1 MTIIRR
7 LKNLTVEDKTSST
20 YDGVGDTEYSVWR
33 TEEYLNK
40 KFDEYNR
47 RFFGGKLTKIP
58 VKFQGRS
65 TKRFGW
71 YSAQLA
77 NSKQIRD
84 SVMKEAEEKGL
95 KSWEI
100 RNLLDTRLHNEL
112 RVKSAGIFLT
122 NANWKDRYT
131 MEGVL
136 VHEMCH
142 EYQYEVLCEFK
153 QSRITMDAK
162 LGKGSF
168 GHGPKFF
175 EAAEMVNSSPEN
187 VEGFHITQYGAP
199 DDATRVAYKKADGYL
214 YVCIEDGKI
223 ANIGFTTDAKRKTLR
238 SMSQYEYEFRFADG
252 QAKADLKP
260 TKDLKIDIRSP
271 WCQTLAKAILDGKLQ
286 LVRYKKEFDEYTQMD
301 FQENMQ
307 KNPDSILGINGVMG
321 LRCSEK
327 VGKAVLSSTPTYE
340 ALELIRTVIDKLY
353 TKKYRS
359 VGDLKKHRSV
369 DDMDTYL
376 SQCRLRVDKC
386 LLAQVL
392 QFRDDG
398 FIGIYIENMGTESGV
413 TIKSIVD
420 GYKKVGLDELEDVLY
435 DPDKDEFFNWLDNET
450 EGRVF

>member
-84 SVMKEAEEKGL
+84 SVMKEVEEKGL

-214 YVCIEDGKI
+214 YVYIEDGKI

-286 LVRYKKEFDEYTQMD
+286 LVRYKKEFDEYTQTD

-359 VGDLKKHRSV
+359 VGDIKKHRSV

-435 DPDKDEFFNWLDNET
+435 DSDKDEFFNWLDNET

>member
-84 SVMKEAEEKGL
+84 SVMKEAEDKGL

-214 YVCIEDGKI
+214 YISIEDGKI

-359 VGDLKKHRSV
+359 VGDIKKHRSV

>member
-327 VGKAVLSSTPTYE
+327 VGKSVLSSTPAYE

-359 VGDLKKHRSV
+359 VGDIKKHRSV

>member
-214 YVCIEDGKI
+214 YISIEDGKI

-286 LVRYKKEFDEYTQMD
+286 LVRYKKEFDEYTQTD

-359 VGDLKKHRSV
+359 VGDIKKHRSV

>member
-65 TKRFGW
+65 TKRYGW

-84 SVMKEAEEKGL
+84 SVTKEAEEKGL

-153 QSRITMDAK
+153 QSRIMLDAK

-199 DDATRVAYKKADGYL
+199 DDATRIAYKKADGYL
-214 YVCIEDGKI
+214 YVYIEDGKVVNI
-223 ANIGFTTDAKRKTLR
+223 MFKTNANRKLLR
-238 SMSQYEYEFRFADG
+238 TMHQYEYEFQFADG

-260 TKDLKIDIRSP
+260 PKDLTIDIRSQ
-271 WCQTLAKAILDGKLQ
+271 WCQILAKAILDGKLK
-286 LVRYKKEFDEYTQMD
+286 LVRYKKESDEYTQMD

-321 LRCSEK
+321 VRCSEK
-327 VGKAVLSSTPTYE
+327 VGKAMLSSTPTHE
-340 ALELIRTVIDKLY
+340 ALELLRTVIDKLY
-353 TKKYRS
+353 TKHPKS
-359 VGDLKKHRSV
+359 GE
-369 DDMDTYL
+369 DTESYL

-392 QFRDDG
+392 QFQEEW
-398 FIGIYIENMGTESGV
+398 FLGIYRENMGTESGV

-435 DPDKDEFFNWLDNET
+435 DSDKDEFFNWLDNET

>member
-84 SVMKEAEEKGL
+84 SVMKEVEEKGL

-286 LVRYKKEFDEYTQMD
+286 LVRYKKEFDEYTQTD

-359 VGDLKKHRSV
+359 VGDIKKHRSV

>member
-214 YVCIEDGKI
+214 YISIEDGKI

-301 FQENMQ
+301 FQANMQ

-353 TKKYRS
+353 TKKHRS
-359 VGDLKKHRSV
+359 VGDIKKHRSV

>member
-84 SVMKEAEEKGL
+84 SVMKEAEDKGL

-214 YVCIEDGKI
+214 YVHIEDGKI

-286 LVRYKKEFDEYTQMD
+286 LVRYKKEFDEYTQTD

-327 VGKAVLSSTPTYE
+327 VGKAMLSSTPTYE
-340 ALELIRTVIDKLY
+340 ALELLRTVIDKLY

-359 VGDLKKHRSV
+359 VGDIKKHRSV

>member
-7 LKNLTVEDKTSST
+7 RKSPTVEDKTSST

-65 TKRFGW
+65 TKRYGW

-84 SVMKEAEEKGL
+84 SVVKEAEEKGL

-131 MEGVL
+131 MEVVL

-153 QSRITMDAK
+153 QSRIMLDAK

-214 YVCIEDGKI
+214 YVSVEDGKVV
-223 ANIGFTTDAKRKTLR
+223 NIGFTTDDKRKTLR
-238 SMSQYEYEFRFADG
+238 SMFQYEYEFQFADG

-271 WCQTLAKAILDGKLQ
+271 RCQTLAKAILDGKLQ
-286 LVRYKKEFDEYTQMD
+286 LVRYKKEFEEQTQMD

-327 VGKAVLSSTPTYE
+327 VGKAMLSSTPTHE
-340 ALELIRTVIDKLY
+340 ALELLRTVIDKLY

-359 VGDLKKHRSV
+359 V
-369 DDMDTYL
+369 DDMETYL

-392 QFRDDG
+392 QFLDDG
-398 FIGIYIENMGTESGV
+398 FLGLYTENMGPESGI
-413 TIKSIVD
+413 TIQSIVD

>member
-7 LKNLTVEDKTSST
+7 RKSLYTEDRASST

-65 TKRFGW
+65 TKRYGW

-112 RVKSAGIFLT
+112 RVKSEGIFLT

-153 QSRITMDAK
+153 QSRITLDAK

-214 YVCIEDGKI
+214 YVSIEDGKVV
-223 ANIGFTTDAKRKTLR
+223 NILFRTDAKRKTLR
-238 SMSQYEYEFRFADG
+238 MMYQYEYEFQFTDG

-271 WCQTLAKAILDGKLQ
+271 RCQTLAKAILDGKLQ
-286 LVRYKKEFDEYTQMD
+286 LVRYKKEFEEQTQMD

-307 KNPDSILGINGVMG
+307 KNPDSILGINGTMG
-321 LRCSEK
+321 VRCSEK
-327 VGKAVLSSTPTYE
+327 VGKALMNSTPTYE
-340 ALELIRTVIDKLY
+340 ALELLRTVIDQLY
-353 TKKYRS
+353 TKKYKS
-359 VGDLKKHRSV
+359 GE
-369 DDMDTYL
+369 DMETYL
-376 SQCRLRVDKC
+376 RSCRLRVDKC
-386 LLAQVL
+386 LIAQVL
-392 QFRDDG
+392 QFLEG
-398 FIGIYIENMGTESGV
+398 QFLGLYTENMGPESGI
-413 TIKSIVD
+413 TIQSIVE
-420 GYKKVGLDELEDVLY
+420 GYQKVGLEELEDVLY
-435 DPDKDEFFNWLDNET
+435 DSDKDEFFNWLDNET

>member
-7 LKNLTVEDKTSST
+7 LKNLTVEDKTSPT

-65 TKRFGW
+65 TKRYGW

-84 SVMKEAEEKGL
+84 SVMQEAEEKGL
-95 KSWEI
+95 RSWEI

-112 RVKSAGIFLT
+112 RVKSEGIFLT

-153 QSRITMDAK
+153 QSKVTLDAK
-162 LGKGSF
+162 LGSGSF

-199 DDATRVAYKKADGYL
+199 DDATRLAYKKADGYL
-214 YVCIEDGKI
+214 YVSIEDGKVV
-223 ANIGFTTDAKRKTLR
+223 NIRFTTDAKRKPLR
-238 SMSQYEYEFRFADG
+238 SMFQYEYEFQFTDG

-271 WCQTLAKAILDGKLQ
+271 RCQTLAKAILDGKLQ
-286 LVRYKKEFDEYTQMD
+286 LVRYKKEFEEQTQMD

-307 KNPDSILGINGVMG
+307 KNPDSILGINGTMG
-321 LRCSEK
+321 VRCSEK
-327 VGKAVLSSTPTYE
+327 VGKALLSSTPTHE
-340 ALELIRTVIDKLY
+340 ALELLRTVIDKLY

-359 VGDLKKHRSV
+359 V
-369 DDMDTYL
+369 DDMETYL

-392 QFRDDG
+392 QFLDDG
-398 FIGIYIENMGTESGV
+398 FLGLYTENMGPESGV

-435 DPDKDEFFNWLDNET
+435 DSDKDEFFNWLDNET

>member
-359 VGDLKKHRSV
+359 VGDIKKHRSV

>member
-359 VGDLKKHRSV
+359 VGDIKKHRSV

-398 FIGIYIENMGTESGV
+398 FIGIYIENMVTESGV

-435 DPDKDEFFNWLDNET
+435 DSDKDEFFNWLDNET

>member
-214 YVCIEDGKI
+214 YVYIEDGKI

-307 KNPDSILGINGVMG
+307 KNHDSILGINGVMG

-340 ALELIRTVIDKLY
+340 ALELLRTVIDKLY

-359 VGDLKKHRSV
+359 VGDIKKHRSV

>member
-84 SVMKEAEEKGL
+84 SVMKEVEEKGL

-214 YVCIEDGKI
+214 YVYIEDGKI

-286 LVRYKKEFDEYTQMD
+286 LVRYKKEFDEYTQTD

-327 VGKAVLSSTPTYE
+327 VGKAMLSSTPTYE
-340 ALELIRTVIDKLY
+340 ALELLRTVIDKLY

-359 VGDLKKHRSV
+359 VGDIKKHRSV

-435 DPDKDEFFNWLDNET
+435 DSDKDEFFNWLDNET

>member
-214 YVCIEDGKI
+214 YISIEDGKI

>member
-1 MTIIRR
+1 MTIIIRR
-7 LKNLTVEDKTSST
+7 KSLYTEDRTSST

-47 RFFGGKLTKIP
+47 RFFNKKLTKIP
-58 VKFQGRS
+58 IKFQGRS
-65 TKRFGW
+65 TKRYGW

-100 RNLLDTRLHNEL
+100 RNMLDTRLHNEL
-112 RVKSAGIFLT
+112 RVKSEGIFLT

-153 QSRITMDAK
+153 QSKVTLDAK
-162 LGKGSF
+162 LGSGSF

-214 YVCIEDGKI
+214 YVSIEDGKVV
-223 ANIGFTTDAKRKTLR
+223 NIRFTTAAKRKPLR
-238 SMSQYEYEFRFADG
+238 SMFQYEYEFQFTDG

-271 WCQTLAKAILDGKLQ
+271 RCQTLARSILDGKLQ
-286 LVRYKKEFDEYTQMD
+286 LVRYKKEFEEQTDMD

-327 VGKAVLSSTPTYE
+327 VGKAMLSSTPTHE
-340 ALELIRTVIDKLY
+340 ALELLRTVIDKLY

-359 VGDLKKHRSV
+359 V
-369 DDMDTYL
+369 DDMETYL

-392 QFRDDG
+392 QFLDDG
-398 FIGIYIENMGTESGV
+398 FLGLYTENMGPESGI
-413 TIKSIVD
+413 TIQSIVD

>member
-214 YVCIEDGKI
+214 YVYIEDGKI

-340 ALELIRTVIDKLY
+340 ALELLRTVIDKLY

-359 VGDLKKHRSV
+359 VGDIKKHRSV

-435 DPDKDEFFNWLDNET
+435 DSDKDEFFNWLDNET

>member
-340 ALELIRTVIDKLY
+340 ALELLRTVIDKLY
-353 TKKYRS
+353 TKKHRS
-359 VGDLKKHRSV
+359 VGDIKKHRSV

>member
-327 VGKAVLSSTPTYE
+327 VGKAVLSSTPAYE

-359 VGDLKKHRSV
+359 VGDIKKHRSV

>member
-214 YVCIEDGKI
+214 YISIEDGKI

-359 VGDLKKHRSV
+359 VGDIKKHRSV

>member
-214 YVCIEDGKI
+214 YVSIEDGKI

-340 ALELIRTVIDKLY
+340 ALELLRTVIDKLY

-359 VGDLKKHRSV
+359 VGDIKKHRSV

>member
-214 YVCIEDGKI
+214 YVYIEDGKI

-238 SMSQYEYEFRFADG
+238 SMSQYEYEFRLADG

-359 VGDLKKHRSV
+359 VGDIKKHRSV

>member
-214 YVCIEDGKI
+214 YVYIEDGKI

-301 FQENMQ
+301 FQENVQ

-359 VGDLKKHRSV
+359 VGDIKKHRSV

>member
-1 MTIIRR
+1 MR
-7 LKNLTVEDKTSST
+7 V
-20 YDGVGDTEYSVWR
+20 
-33 TEEYLNK
+33 
-40 KFDEYNR
+40 
-47 RFFGGKLTKIP
+47 
-58 VKFQGRS
+58 QGRS
-65 TKRFGW
+65 TKRYGW

-100 RNLLDTRLHNEL
+100 RNMLDTRLHNEL
-112 RVKSAGIFLT
+112 RVKSEGIFLT

-131 MEGVL
+131 MEVVL

-153 QSRITMDAK
+153 QSKVTLDAK
-162 LGKGSF
+162 LGSGSF

-199 DDATRVAYKKADGYL
+199 DDATRIAYKKADGYL
-214 YVCIEDGKI
+214 YVYIEDGKVVNI
-223 ANIGFTTDAKRKTLR
+223 MFKTNANRKLLR
-238 SMSQYEYEFRFADG
+238 SMFQYEYEFQFTDG

-271 WCQTLAKAILDGKLQ
+271 WCQTLAKAILDGKLK

-327 VGKAVLSSTPTYE
+327 VGKAMLSSTPTHE
-340 ALELIRTVIDKLY
+340 ALELLRTVIDKLY

-359 VGDLKKHRSV
+359 V
-369 DDMDTYL
+369 DDMETYL

-392 QFRDDG
+392 QFLDDG
-398 FIGIYIENMGTESGV
+398 FLGLYTENMGPESGI
-413 TIKSIVD
+413 TIQSIVD

>member
-353 TKKYRS
+353 TKKHRS
-359 VGDLKKHRSV
+359 VGDIKKHRSV

>member
-214 YVCIEDGKI
+214 YVYIEDGKI

-340 ALELIRTVIDKLY
+340 ALELLRTVIDKLY

-359 VGDLKKHRSV
+359 VGDIKKHRSV

>member
-84 SVMKEAEEKGL
+84 SVMKEVEEKGL

-214 YVCIEDGKI
+214 YVYIEDGKI

-286 LVRYKKEFDEYTQMD
+286 LVRYKKEFDEYTQTD

-327 VGKAVLSSTPTYE
+327 VGKAMLSSTPTYE
-340 ALELIRTVIDKLY
+340 ALELLRTVIDKLY

-359 VGDLKKHRSV
+359 VGDIKKHRSV

>member
-214 YVCIEDGKI
+214 YVYIEDGKI

-327 VGKAVLSSTPTYE
+327 VGKAMLSSTPTYE
-340 ALELIRTVIDKLY
+340 ALELLRTVIDKLY

-359 VGDLKKHRSV
+359 VGDIKKHRSV

>member
-214 YVCIEDGKI
+214 YISIEDGKI

-260 TKDLKIDIRSP
+260 TKDLKIDVRSP

-301 FQENMQ
+301 FQENVQ

>member
-214 YVCIEDGKI
+214 YVYIEDGKI

-359 VGDLKKHRSV
+359 VGDIKKHRSV

-376 SQCRLRVDKC
+376 SQCCLRVDKC

-413 TIKSIVD
+413 TIKSIVG

>member
-214 YVCIEDGKI
+214 YVYIEDGKI

-359 VGDLKKHRSV
+359 VGDIKKHRSV

-435 DPDKDEFFNWLDNET
+435 DSDKDEFFNWLDNET